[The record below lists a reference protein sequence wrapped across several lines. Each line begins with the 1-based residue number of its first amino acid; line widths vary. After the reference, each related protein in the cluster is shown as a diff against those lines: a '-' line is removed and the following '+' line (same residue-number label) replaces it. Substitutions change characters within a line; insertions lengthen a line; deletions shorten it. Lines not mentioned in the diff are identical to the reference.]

1 MASVKNFVSY
11 LSGLMR
17 LCLHEV
23 SLQKLNQSHIYKFT
37 TNPDAIDVAFLLKY
51 FFFFIYRKQYIFIN
65 TYRHFINHISNNNN
79 SLCYKN
85 NNMLDKVLVN
95 LSKIK
100 MR

>member
-51 FFFFIYRKQYIFIN
+51 FFFIYRKQYIFIN

-95 LSKIK
+95 LSKTK